1 MLRRLL
7 IQVAVVLSLAVL
19 GYSAWW
25 FYDLGKVHGVTELES
40 LRREHAL
47 LEDAHEILMEESETL
62 REQVAILDRS
72 SSIDRQAAQD
82 VQDELGA
89 LQNELLS
96 VREEME
102 FYRGIASPG
111 DVKPGLYLHR
121 FTLEKGL
128 QPGQFRY
135 DLVLTQLKRND
146 RDVTGV
152 VEWSIMGEADGE
164 ARVLDLAAVTKDQVD
179 KLEFRFRYY
188 QHLTGTVIL
197 PEGFQAQE
205 VRLTVRA
212 TGKKAPDIVEQV
224 IEWPASEA

>member
-7 IQVAVVLSLAVL
+7 IEVAVVLSLALL

-25 FYDLGKVHGVTELES
+25 LYDLGKVHGVTELES
-40 LRREHAL
+40 LRQEHAR
-47 LEDAHEILMEESETL
+47 LEDVHETLVDENEAL

-72 SSIDRQAAQD
+72 SSIDRQAAQE

-102 FYRGIASPG
+102 FYRGIVSPG

-121 FTLEKGL
+121 FTLEQGL
-128 QPGQFRY
+128 QPDQFRY

-152 VEWSIMGEADGE
+152 VEWRIMGEADGE
-164 ARVLDLAAVTKDQVD
+164 ALELDLAGVTGGEVD

-188 QHLTGTVIL
+188 QHLTGTVTL
-197 PEGFQAQE
+197 PEGFHAQE

-212 TGKKAPDIVEQV
+212 KGKKAPDIVEQV
-224 IEWPASEA
+224 IEWPDNEA